1 MTGCCGRGPT
11 HPLMPTPVG
20 RERGDGSVPPLVIAL
35 LACAIVFDACC
46 LVSLARNERTSL
58 PKWAWA
64 LIICVSSPWGGIA
77 YLAIGRAGEVPQAP
91 ESPGWTRM
99 IDRPYPPGPLLEP

>member
-1 MTGCCGRGPT
+1 
-11 HPLMPTPVG
+11 MPPF
-20 RERGDGSVPPLVIAL
+20 VIAL

-46 LVSLARNERTSL
+46 LVSLARNKRTSL

-77 YLAIGRAGEVPQAP
+77 YLVIGRAGEVLEAP
-91 ESPGWTRM
+91 EPAGWT
-99 IDRPYPPGPLLEP
+99 PTQ